1 MPNYQPN
8 MYPNQYPNMYY
19 NPYQERLA
27 NMEQQA
33 YSQVP
38 NYQQTQSYQLKM
50 IPVSN
55 IEEANATPVDTLNG
69 FPSFF
74 YNKAQNEIYMK
85 QFNNVSGGA
94 IFQIYKL
101 QMAENPTKQADP
113 YEVQF
118 RAINEKID
126 GLYSILKPNNSE
138 DFIQNKKK
146 IEDSNE

>member
-1 MPNYQPN
+1 MYRPYPYQ
-8 MYPNQYPNMYY
+8 
-19 NPYQERLA
+19 NPYDRLA

-33 YSQVP
+33 YSQSP
-38 NYQQTQSYQLKM
+38 AYQQPQSYQLKM

-94 IFQIYKL
+94 IFQTYKL
-101 QMAENPTKQADP
+101 QMIENPPKQVDP
-113 YEVQF
+113 YEAQF

-126 GLYSILKPNNSE
+126 GLYSLLQPINSNE
-138 DFIQNKKK
+138 FTPKKK
-146 IEDSNE
+146 KVEDSNE

>member
-1 MPNYQPN
+1 MFSS
-8 MYPNQYPNMYY
+8 YPNMYR

-27 NMEQQA
+27 TMEQQA
-33 YSQVP
+33 YPQVQA
-38 NYQQTQSYQLKM
+38 YQPAQTYQLKM
-50 IPVSN
+50 TPVSN

-101 QMAENPTKQADP
+101 QTAENPTKSVDP

-126 GLYSILKPNNSE
+126 GLYSLLKPTESDRFTQKKKKSE
-138 DFIQNKKK
+138 DA
-146 IEDSNE
+146 NE

>member
-1 MPNYQPN
+1 MEVV
-8 MYPNQYPNMYY
+8 MYSPYPNMYH

-33 YSQVP
+33 YPQVQS
-38 NYQQTQSYQLKM
+38 YQPAQTYQLKM

-85 QFNNVSGGA
+85 QFNSVSGGA
-94 IFQIYKL
+94 IFQTYKL
-101 QMAENPTKQADP
+101 QLAENQAKPVDP
-113 YEVQF
+113 YETQF
-118 RAINEKID
+118 MAINEKID
-126 GLYSILKPNNSE
+126 GLYSLLKSNNS
-138 DFIQNKKK
+138 DGGKNMQKKEGR
-146 IEDSNE
+146 IND

>member
-1 MPNYQPN
+1 MNRQY
-8 MYPNQYPNMYY
+8 YP
-19 NPYQERLA
+19 NPYQERLSY
-27 NMEQQA
+27 MEQQA
-33 YSQVP
+33 YPQAP
-38 NYQQTQSYQLKM
+38 LYQQPQSYQLKM

-74 YNKAQNEIYMK
+74 YNKAQNEIYLK

-101 QMAENPTKQADP
+101 QVAENPTRQVDP
-113 YEVQF
+113 YEAQF

-126 GLYSILKPNNSE
+126 GLYSLLKPTDSE
-138 DFIQNKKK
+138 RFIPKKK
-146 IEDSNE
+146 KGEEVNE

>member
-1 MPNYQPN
+1 MF
-8 MYPNQYPNMYY
+8 
-19 NPYQERLA
+19 NPYQNMYQSPYDRLA

-33 YSQVP
+33 YPQAP
-38 NYQQTQSYQLKM
+38 NYQQPQTYQLKM

-74 YNKAQNEIYMK
+74 YNKAQNEIYLK

-101 QMAENPTKQADP
+101 QMAENKTKPIDP
-113 YEVQF
+113 YEAQF
-118 RAINEKID
+118 RAINDKID
-126 GLYSILKPNNSE
+126 GLYSLLRPNE
-138 DFIQNKKK
+138 QKKK
-146 IEDSNE
+146 KGEVSDE